1 LVGIIILFLVLAVGF
16 IQEGFVLIK
25 LWNWFALPLFP
36 NLPILNIPQA
46 IGISILLGF
55 LTHQYME
62 LPELKTTEEKGKRAV
77 SILIRP
83 WVVLLFGYIVSRW
96 L

>member
-1 LVGIIILFLVLAVGF
+1 MIGTIIVFLVVVLGF

-36 NLPILNIPQA
+36 SLPNLNIPQA
-46 IGISILLGF
+46 IGISMLVGF

-62 LPELKTTEEKGKRAV
+62 LPKLETVEEKAKRILE
-77 SILIRP
+77 ILIRP
-83 WVVLLFGYIVSRW
+83 WVALLFGYIVSRW

>member
-1 LVGIIILFLVLAVGF
+1 MIGIIVVFLVLAVRF

-36 NLPILNIPQA
+36 SLPTINIPQA
-46 IGISILLGF
+46 IGICILLGF
-55 LTHQYME
+55 LTHNYQE
-62 LPELKTTEEKGKRAV
+62 LPELKTTEEKTKRV
-77 SILIRP
+77 LSILLRP
-83 WVVLLFGYIVSRW
+83 WIILLFGYIVSRW